1 MHIAYPHLFQSIT
14 IGKTKLPN
22 RLIMGSMHTGL
33 EARFKNRH
41 RLAAFYRERAR
52 GGVGLIITGGISPS
66 RTGLL
71 MFGDAKITNYLDVLH
86 YRPCVD
92 AVHEEGGKIVLQL
105 LHAGRYSYTPFK
117 LSPDGKRSPIQPFK
131 PIKPANGMIH
141 HVIRCF
147 GKAAKLARLA
157 GFDGVE
163 IMGGEGYFINQ
174 FLCPHSNDRHD
185 QWGGS
190 TRNRQRFALEVVAA
204 IRREVPDDFMV
215 IFRQSLADFVPQ
227 GETWREIAQLAKQLE
242 QLGVDAISTDI
253 GWHESRV
260 PTIITSVPRAAFV
273 HFTER
278 LREQVSIPLIA
289 ANRINTPELAETI
302 LARGLVD
309 AVSLARPLL
318 CDPEFVL
325 KAREN
330 RADEINTCIACNQ
343 ACLDHVFVG
352 KKVSCL
358 LNPRAGRETELR
370 LTPSA
375 QPKDVVVVGAG
386 PAGLSAAIAAAK
398 KKHRV
403 TIYEKA
409 DSIGGQFA
417 LAAKI
422 PGKEEFNEAL
432 RYFKR
437 QLEILPINVRLNA
450 QVSAEQLK
458 KMGAQVVI
466 LASGVR
472 PRRPKIHGIDNDRVL
487 TYDQVLNKQKSI
499 GKKVAILG
507 AGGIGFDMAEF
518 LSTTQS
524 ATLHLS
530 QWEKEWGVSR
540 EEDIPGSLVQPQ
552 PETATREIYMLQ
564 RKPGKQGKTL
574 GKTTG
579 WVHRASVKGKGIK
592 QFSGV
597 RYQFIDEAGLHVSI
611 IDNASSNKLRSN
623 KPAIEKKICLSVD
636 NIVLCT
642 GQESVAELRAPLEEL
657 GIKVYVVGGALRAQE
672 IDAKRAIREAVEAAD
687 AIE

>member
-1 MHIAYPHLFQSIT
+1 M
-14 IGKTKLPN
+14 
-22 RLIMGSMHTGL
+22 
-33 EARFKNRH
+33 
-41 RLAAFYRERAR
+41 
-52 GGVGLIITGGISPS
+52 
-66 RTGLL
+66 
-71 MFGDAKITNYLDVLH
+71 
-86 YRPCVD
+86 
-92 AVHEEGGKIVLQL
+92 
-105 LHAGRYSYTPFK
+105 
-117 LSPDGKRSPIQPFK
+117 
-131 PIKPANGMIH
+131 
-141 HVIRCF
+141 
-147 GKAAKLARLA
+147 
-157 GFDGVE
+157 
-163 IMGGEGYFINQ
+163 
-174 FLCPHSNDRHD
+174 
-185 QWGGS
+185 
-190 TRNRQRFALEVVAA
+190 
-204 IRREVPDDFMV
+204 
-215 IFRQSLADFVPQ
+215 
-227 GETWREIAQLAKQLE
+227 
-242 QLGVDAISTDI
+242 
-253 GWHESRV
+253 
-260 PTIITSVPRAAFV
+260 
-273 HFTER
+273 
-278 LREQVSIPLIA
+278 
-289 ANRINTPELAETI
+289 
-302 LARGLVD
+302 
-309 AVSLARPLL
+309 L

-437 QLEILPINVRLNA
+437 QLEILPISVRLNA

-564 RKPGKQGKTL
+564 RKPGKQGLASISCARKAPPTTYTL
-574 GKTTG
+574 IP
-579 WVHRASVKGKGIK
+579 SSSKGARN
-592 QFSGV
+592 SAT
-597 RYQFIDEAGLHVSI
+597 DS
-611 IDNASSNKLRSN
+611 
-623 KPAIEKKICLSVD
+623 
-636 NIVLCT
+636 
-642 GQESVAELRAPLEEL
+642 
-657 GIKVYVVGGALRAQE
+657 
-672 IDAKRAIREAVEAAD
+672 
-687 AIE
+687 

>member
-1 MHIAYPHLFQSIT
+1 
-14 IGKTKLPN
+14 
-22 RLIMGSMHTGL
+22 
-33 EARFKNRH
+33 
-41 RLAAFYRERAR
+41 
-52 GGVGLIITGGISPS
+52 
-66 RTGLL
+66 
-71 MFGDAKITNYLDVLH
+71 
-86 YRPCVD
+86 
-92 AVHEEGGKIVLQL
+92 
-105 LHAGRYSYTPFK
+105 
-117 LSPDGKRSPIQPFK
+117 
-131 PIKPANGMIH
+131 
-141 HVIRCF
+141 
-147 GKAAKLARLA
+147 
-157 GFDGVE
+157 
-163 IMGGEGYFINQ
+163 
-174 FLCPHSNDRHD
+174 
-185 QWGGS
+185 
-190 TRNRQRFALEVVAA
+190 
-204 IRREVPDDFMV
+204 
-215 IFRQSLADFVPQ
+215 
-227 GETWREIAQLAKQLE
+227 
-242 QLGVDAISTDI
+242 
-253 GWHESRV
+253 
-260 PTIITSVPRAAFV
+260 
-273 HFTER
+273 
-278 LREQVSIPLIA
+278 
-289 ANRINTPELAETI
+289 
-302 LARGLVD
+302 
-309 AVSLARPLL
+309 
-318 CDPEFVL
+318 
-325 KAREN
+325 
-330 RADEINTCIACNQ
+330 
-343 ACLDHVFVG
+343 
-352 KKVSCL
+352 
-358 LNPRAGRETELR
+358 
-370 LTPSA
+370 
-375 QPKDVVVVGAG
+375 
-386 PAGLSAAIAAAK
+386 
-398 KKHRV
+398 
-403 TIYEKA
+403 
-409 DSIGGQFA
+409 
-417 LAAKI
+417 
-422 PGKEEFNEAL
+422 
-432 RYFKR
+432 
-437 QLEILPINVRLNA
+437 
-450 QVSAEQLK
+450 
-458 KMGAQVVI
+458 MGAQVVI